1 MFQHTSWTFKI
12 LYYITSM
19 APAILL
25 FTLKL
30 MYLNFNQRSY
40 DHLTI
45 LGVVLSLFILIS
57 SLASM
62 LIYRMKKNYQNRNY
76 YDQDYYDKDSF
87 SSDKVSA
94 VNGDP
99 VSFLISNITS
109 VFLVQGQVLPSIITY
124 LVINLMIFTMMVK
137 TYNIQPNL
145 FLTLGGIDIIKTK
158 SNQFL
163 IVLNQDESES
173 DCIYRVMPE
182 EEGRLHI
189 VGEID
194 N

>member
-1 MFQHTSWTFKI
+1 MFQHTSLTFKI

-124 LVINLMIFTMMVK
+124 LVINLMIFTMMIK

-173 DCIYRVMPE
+173 DRIYRVMPE
-182 EEGRLHI
+182 EDGRLHI

-194 N
+194 E

>member
-109 VFLVQGQVLPSIITY
+109 VFLVQEQVLPSIITY
-124 LVINLMIFTMMVK
+124 FVINLMIFTMMIK

-173 DCIYRVMPE
+173 DRIYRVMPE
-182 EEGRLHI
+182 KDGRLHI

-194 N
+194 E

>member
-12 LYYITSM
+12 LYYLTSM
-19 APAILL
+19 APAIML

-30 MYLNFNQRSY
+30 MYLNFDQRSY

-87 SSDKVSA
+87 SIDKVSA
-94 VNGDP
+94 INGDP

-109 VFLVQGQVLPSIITY
+109 VFLVQEQVLPSIITY
-124 LVINLMIFTMMVK
+124 IVINLMIFTMMIK

-145 FLTLGGIDIIKTK
+145 FLMLGGIDIIKTK
-158 SNQFL
+158 NNQFL
-163 IVLNQDESES
+163 IILNQDESQV
-173 DCIYRVMPE
+173 DRIYKVTPE

-189 VGEID
+189 VGETD

>member
-109 VFLVQGQVLPSIITY
+109 VFLVQEQVLPSIITY
-124 LVINLMIFTMMVK
+124 LVINLMIFTMMIK

-173 DCIYRVMPE
+173 DRIYRVMPE
-182 EEGRLHI
+182 KDGRLHI

-194 N
+194 E

>member
-109 VFLVQGQVLPSIITY
+109 VFLVQEQVLPSFITY
-124 LVINLMIFTMMVK
+124 LVINLMIFTMMIK

-173 DCIYRVMPE
+173 DRIYRVMPE
-182 EEGRLHI
+182 EDGRLHI

-194 N
+194 E

>member
-158 SNQFL
+158 NNQFL

-173 DCIYRVMPE
+173 DRIYRVMPE
-182 EEGRLHI
+182 EDGRLHI

-194 N
+194 E

>member
-109 VFLVQGQVLPSIITY
+109 VFLVQGQVLPSFITY
-124 LVINLMIFTMMVK
+124 LVINLMIFTMMIK

-158 SNQFL
+158 NNQFL

-173 DCIYRVMPE
+173 DRIYRVMPE

>member
-173 DCIYRVMPE
+173 DRIYRVMPE
-182 EEGRLHI
+182 EDGRLHI

-194 N
+194 E

>member
-109 VFLVQGQVLPSIITY
+109 VFLVQGQVLPSFITY
-124 LVINLMIFTMMVK
+124 LVINLMIFTMMIK

-173 DCIYRVMPE
+173 DRIYRVMPE

>member
-19 APAILL
+19 APAIML

-30 MYLNFNQRSY
+30 MYLNFDQRSY

-45 LGVVLSLFILIS
+45 LGVVLGLFILIS

-94 VNGDP
+94 INGDP

-109 VFLVQGQVLPSIITY
+109 VFLVQEQVLPSIITY
-124 LVINLMIFTMMVK
+124 IVINLMIFTMMIK

-173 DCIYRVMPE
+173 DRIYRVMPE
-182 EEGRLHI
+182 EDGRLHI

-194 N
+194 E

>member
-19 APAILL
+19 APAIML

-30 MYLNFNQRSY
+30 MYLNFDQRSY

-45 LGVVLSLFILIS
+45 LGVVLGLFTLIS

-94 VNGDP
+94 INGDP

-109 VFLVQGQVLPSIITY
+109 VFLVQEQVLPSIITY
-124 LVINLMIFTMMVK
+124 IVINLMIFTMMIK

-163 IVLNQDESES
+163 IVLNQDESEV
-173 DCIYRVMPE
+173 DHIYRVISE

-189 VGEID
+189 VGQID

>member
-76 YDQDYYDKDSF
+76 YAQDYYDKDSF

-124 LVINLMIFTMMVK
+124 LVINLMIFTMMIK

-163 IVLNQDESES
+163 IVLNQDESEV
-173 DCIYRVMPE
+173 DRIYRVMPE
-182 EEGRLHI
+182 EDGRLHI

>member
-76 YDQDYYDKDSF
+76 YDKDSF

-124 LVINLMIFTMMVK
+124 LVINLMIFTMMIK

-158 SNQFL
+158 NNQFL

-173 DCIYRVMPE
+173 DRIYRVMPE
-182 EEGRLHI
+182 EDGRLHI

-194 N
+194 E

>member
-124 LVINLMIFTMMVK
+124 LVINLMIFTMMIK

-173 DCIYRVMPE
+173 DRIYRVMPE
-182 EEGRLHI
+182 EDGRLHI

-194 N
+194 E

>member
-109 VFLVQGQVLPSIITY
+109 VFLVQEQVLPSIITY
-124 LVINLMIFTMMVK
+124 LVINLMIFTMMIK

-173 DCIYRVMPE
+173 DRIYRVMPE